1 MATAHALSAAAPMTA
16 AERANQRN
24 AVLAGF
30 LGWTLDAFDFFIL
43 TLIVED
49 IAKAFG
55 KTRPEIALAIT
66 MTLAMRPA
74 GAIIFGLMADR
85 FGRRI
90 PLMINVVFYAII
102 SVLCGLA
109 PSYGVFML
117 LRMLFGIGMGGEW
130 GVGASLALESAS
142 PRLRGL
148 LSGLLQEGYAMGNLL
163 AALAFRT
170 LYPWFN
176 SMYPGNGWRLMFFV
190 GGLPALLSL
199 FIRARVKE
207 SEAWH
212 EHRTDWTTY
221 RKSLLREWKR
231 FLYLVLLMTM
241 MNFMSHGTQDMYPT
255 LLGLAGYSKT
265 GVADVTMLS
274 MIGAVLGGLVFGY
287 YSDMKG
293 RRRAIITASTFGLVV
308 VPFWIAGF
316 SPLVT
321 LAGVFLM
328 QFFVQGAWGV
338 IPAHINELSPG
349 QLRGFFPG
357 FAYQLGVLCASSIPY
372 VESALG
378 ERFTYRQSMGG
389 LVTVVFIG
397 AILVTYF
404 GAEAKGVS
412 FRKHHA

>member
-16 AERANQRN
+16 VERANQRN

-212 EHRTDWTTY
+212 EHRTDWATY